1 MWGHYPR
8 HMESVSNT
16 GGVSQPMAEWMIEE
30 AMEAGKA
37 FTSSFGWALHV
48 TLQAGDWVRDLVSL

>member
-1 MWGHYPR
+1 
-8 HMESVSNT
+8 
-16 GGVSQPMAEWMIEE
+16 MAEWMIEE